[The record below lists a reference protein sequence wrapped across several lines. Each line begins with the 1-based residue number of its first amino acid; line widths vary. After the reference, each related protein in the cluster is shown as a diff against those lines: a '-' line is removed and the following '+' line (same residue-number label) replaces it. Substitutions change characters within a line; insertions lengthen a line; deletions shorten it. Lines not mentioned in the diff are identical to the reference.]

1 MTKEKLE
8 QLISLKKE
16 IRELENRLN
25 RKSEGYPS
33 QDTELLEER
42 KSMVS
47 DLIKEITEYIN
58 SVTDSRIRR
67 IMQYRY
73 VDGYTW
79 YKISRVMYCDRTYP
93 EKLVT
98 KYLKDK
104 SSNKN

>member
-1 MTKEKLE
+1 LTKEKLE

-25 RKSEGYPS
+25 RKSAGYPS

-79 YKISRVMYCDRTYP
+79 YKISSCLLYTSPSPRDR
-93 EKLVT
+93 LA
-98 KYLKDK
+98 
-104 SSNKN
+104 SSNPSSA

>member
-8 QLISLKKE
+8 QLIHLKKE
-16 IRELENRLN
+16 IRELENRIN
-25 RKSEGYPS
+25 RKGAGYPS
-33 QDTELLEER
+33 QDTELLEIR

-47 DLIKEITEYIN
+47 ALINEITEYIN
-58 SVTDSRIRR
+58 SVTDSRVRR

-93 EKLVT
+93 EKLVS

-104 SSNKN
+104 NSDKA